1 MKSLKMILLLAVFV
15 SALTAASFGEE
26 VLSLD
31 HYMEKVT
38 EKLPEIRQKLI
49 AEEKAS
55 LNMII
60 ADSYKDLTLSAGG
73 SYSGTT
79 GYSGYDY
86 TNGLSLYTRMDKT
99 LASTGATLSAG
110 VEYDFTGTDTAGNTT
125 ERFSPALT
133 LDVTQPLLK
142 NYFGTLDKIPYLK
155 SKLDLQI
162 RKLQTAEDLAA
173 LRTDFTK
180 LYYQWASMKT
190 AMGLLEK
197 RIENARLME
206 EEIIRR
212 FRNNLA
218 DADDVHQSHSTV
230 LTYKESYAQTKRSIA
245 QLKKQLAPYI
255 ELEGKTPD
263 LGLYEALWQR
273 AAEFEFAMKPFQETR
288 AYHILATTLEQAG
301 LDITLSQEKTKPELN
316 LSAGLTFKTQ
326 EDEFSD
332 SYKIG
337 DADYRVSLTFR
348 MPLGNRAAK
357 AGVSVSKLEYESL
370 GLEIEKSAMTYEK
383 SLGSLNALS
392 EGNRELL
399 ELRRENLETLKS
411 QYDAQ
416 RTKYNQAR
424 LELNSLI
431 QTDNQITSEMIQIN
445 DLKYSLIENYL
456 EYQYLTEQ
464 NR

>member
-1 MKSLKMILLLAVFV
+1 MKPLKMIFLLAVFV
-15 SALTAASFGEE
+15 STLTAASFSEE
-26 VLSLD
+26 VLGLD
-31 HYMEKVT
+31 DYMKEIT
-38 EKLPEIRQKLI
+38 GKLPEIRQKLI

-55 LNMII
+55 LNMTI
-60 ADSYKDLTLSAGG
+60 ADSYKDINLNAGA
-73 SYSGTT
+73 SYSGIK

-86 TNGLSLYTRMDKT
+86 ANGLSLYTRMDKT
-99 LASTGATLSAG
+99 LVSTGATLSAG
-110 VEYDFTGTDTAGNTT
+110 VEYDFTGTDIAGNNT

-142 NYFGTLDKIPYLK
+142 NYFGTMDKIPYLK

-173 LRTDFTK
+173 LKTDFTK
-180 LYYQWASMKT
+180 IYYQWASMKT
-190 AMGLLEK
+190 ALGLLEK
-197 RIENARLME
+197 RIENAVLME
-206 EEIIRR
+206 EEIRR
-212 FRNNLA
+212 RYRNNLA

-273 AAEFEFAMKPFQETR
+273 ASGFEFAMKPFQETR

-326 EDEFSD
+326 EEEFSD

-337 DADYRVSLTFR
+337 DADYRLSLTFR
-348 MPLGNRAAK
+348 LPLGNRAAK
-357 AGVSVSKLEYESL
+357 SGLSVSKLEYESV

-445 DLKYSLIENYL
+445 DLKYSLIDNYL
-456 EYQYLTEQ
+456 EYLYLTEQ